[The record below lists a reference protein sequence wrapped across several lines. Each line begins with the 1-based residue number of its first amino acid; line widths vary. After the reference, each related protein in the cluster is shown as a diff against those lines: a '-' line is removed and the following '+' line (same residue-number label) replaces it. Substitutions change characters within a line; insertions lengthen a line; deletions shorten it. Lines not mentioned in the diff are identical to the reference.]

1 VTVVSMIVSSGSHI
15 VAVETVMYIWADTV
29 GTKVAAVMVVG
40 KAAEGAV

>member
-1 VTVVSMIVSSGSHI
+1 M
-15 VAVETVMYIWADTV
+15 VMADTV